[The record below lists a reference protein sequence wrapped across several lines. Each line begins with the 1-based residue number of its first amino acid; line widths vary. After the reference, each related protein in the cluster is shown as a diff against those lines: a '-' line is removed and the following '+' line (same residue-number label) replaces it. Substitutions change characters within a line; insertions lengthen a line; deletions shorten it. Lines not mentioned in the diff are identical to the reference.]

1 MIHHE
6 LSKVKRGWKWIL
18 LWDFVIPISMV
29 CLATY
34 FLDKWL
40 AIRALQYMVNFPF
53 FGERFYY
60 SPFFKTRFLPWFI
73 LWHRFLF
80 GVPLLLLYSGASY
93 RTARLPGP
101 GRAFLRFWQ
110 SLLQHKWGK
119 DKQVDPFPPTF
130 NPLTPHMQKVI
141 QAWQQVDPN
150 AALVGFYKRFLSDL
164 EQEQREEKETEKP
177 SAYFNIVL
185 TGEIRFRHIQVIGGS
200 GSGKSASIIAPM
212 LRQDAASGNIA
223 TLTINPKAD
232 LYLIK
237 VMVDEVRKQGMNP
250 PGGRVPTAIISFY
263 RKESLAYDPLLFGDA
278 DALTKKI
285 IGSSD
290 IIHPFYKSVQE
301 TWLMSFF
308 RVMKTEAKLVDRV
321 TLKHL
326 YRFLMRPKTLLE
338 RVQPLCQDD
347 ENIERLNILATAK
360 PETLAGLAS
369 HIGQLVEDE
378 SLSHIFNN
386 PKGRMLNLR
395 EVIQK
400 GGNIFID
407 VDMSSKGP
415 QARTLGRMIMMEIQ
429 LLAGQRQAGL
439 ESSDIGVQVY
449 LDEFASFAYN
459 GFIDL
464 IDKCRSAKIGLL
476 LSHQSL
482 ANLKRDNLS
491 QSFKD
496 EVVDNTYTKFFLLM
510 KDETAEWASRQLGV
524 RKVVKKSL
532 SIGQMTD
539 KTNVHGRD
547 NQTVSFREEIEPYVQ
562 PSGFKALAKGYGY
575 AQLETPTGGIVQG
588 PIRLGY
594 VRQSELCSDEDL
606 QIFMRQA
613 MDDHPLRPKNGSLI
627 DDDFPKDEKSTKEI
641 KGTPTGGAS
650 TKTPAK
656 KDKPRKDAPDDKEDG
671 KDDSEN
677 DAITFIRDH

>member
-18 LWDFVIPISMV
+18 LWDFVIPISLV
-29 CLATY
+29 CLVTY

-40 AIRALQYMVNFPF
+40 AIRALQYVVNFPSL
-53 FGERFYY
+53 GERFYY
-60 SPFFKTRFLPWFI
+60 SSFYKTQFFPWFRI
-73 LWHRFLF
+73 WHRWIF
-80 GVPLLLLYSGASY
+80 GMPLLFLYSGASY

-119 DKQVDPFPPTF
+119 DTQVDPFPPAF
-130 NPLTPHMQKVI
+130 NSATLYMQKII
-141 QAWQQVDPN
+141 QAWKQLDPN
-150 AALVGFYKRFLSDL
+150 AVLVGFYKRFLSDL

-212 LRQDAASGNIA
+212 LRQDAASRNLA

-250 PGGRVPTAIISFY
+250 PGGRVPTAILSFY

-285 IGSSD
+285 MGSSD

-308 RVMKTEAKLVDRV
+308 RVMKTEEKLVDRV

-338 RVQPLCQDD
+338 KVQPLCQDD
-347 ENIERLNILATAK
+347 ENIERVNLLAAAK

-395 EVIQK
+395 KVIQK

-439 ESSDIGVQVY
+439 ESNAIGVQVY

-482 ANLKRDNLS
+482 ANLKRNNLS

-562 PSGFKALAKGYGY
+562 PSGFKTLAKGYGY

-594 VRQSELCSDEDL
+594 VRPSELCSDEEL
-606 QIFMRQA
+606 QVFMRQA

-627 DDDFPKDEKSTKEI
+627 DDDFPKGKESSKES
-641 KGTPTGGAS
+641 KGSKRSPPSGDGGAG
-650 TKTPAK
+650 AQEK
-656 KDKPRKDAPDDKEDG
+656 KDPPED
-671 KDDSEN
+671 KDDSGDHLN
-677 DAITFIRDH
+677 TFLDEK